1 MKKNLKNTIL
11 ESYFKE
17 LKMKK
22 LGQFTFK
29 MLLMQLTLKIQPLWI
44 NFKIKI
50 LNFNINLKY
59 MYLYGK

>member
-1 MKKNLKNTIL
+1 MIKNLKNTIL

-29 MLLMQLTLKIQPLWI
+29 MLVMQLTLKIQQLWI

-50 LNFNINLKY
+50 LNFNKNLKY